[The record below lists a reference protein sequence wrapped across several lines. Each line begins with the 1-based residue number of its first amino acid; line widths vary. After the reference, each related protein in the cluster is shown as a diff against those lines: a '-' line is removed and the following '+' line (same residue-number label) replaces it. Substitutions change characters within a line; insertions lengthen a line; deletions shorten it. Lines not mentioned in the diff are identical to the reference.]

1 MEKEEEEKEE
11 VEKKEEK
18 EEEEA
23 WGKGRQPPESGGK
36 HSFVRLCS

>member
-18 EEEEA
+18 EEA

>member
-11 VEKKEEK
+11 VEKKEK

>member
-1 MEKEEEEKEE
+1 MEKEEEDKEEEE

-18 EEEEA
+18 EEA